1 MARRTYSL
9 LLLKRGGGASTPT
22 TQALVAELPAALLG
36 SAAGRG
42 GSMTSDELSTGIGA
56 RAGSMPAVLHS
67 ASSSCARSPI
77 GTCFMD
83 VDVPSPW
90 RVQVF
95 TASKLITVFVKL

>member
-22 TQALVAELPAALLG
+22 TQALVAELRAALLG

-42 GSMTSDELSTGIGA
+42 GSDELSTGIGA
-56 RAGSMPAVLHS
+56 RAGSMPPVLHS

>member
-1 MARRTYSL
+1 
-9 LLLKRGGGASTPT
+9 
-22 TQALVAELPAALLG
+22 
-36 SAAGRG
+36 
-42 GSMTSDELSTGIGA
+42 
-56 RAGSMPAVLHS
+56 MPPVLHS